1 MGNRNGANGAA
12 VAAAGGTVVLWA
24 AAFPAIT
31 VAVAGLGVI
40 GLSVLRLLVASAVL
54 AIAAPWLRLRRPRW
68 PDVPL
73 IALSG
78 AAGMSAYQLLLN
90 LGERVVPP
98 GTASLLVAT
107 APVFAGGLAACFL
120 GERLGCR
127 QWAGSALAL
136 AGIAL
141 IAASHGLAFGTASLI
156 VLAAAVVQAVYHV
169 VSKPLLARYTGFEVT
184 AYAMWAGTAFLL
196 PFAVPAMHAVARA
209 PAGALG
215 AAVFLG
221 VAPSAFGFAAWGY
234 ALARMDVGRATV
246 ALYLVPAVAIVV
258 SLAWLGQVP
267 GPLEL
272 GGGVIT
278 LGGVALAARR
288 GPGPRGGGS
297 RPRAAGLV
305 PRQAAMRLPLA

>member
-1 MGNRNGANGAA
+1 MGNGNGANGAA

-54 AIAAPWLRLRRPRW
+54 AIAAPWLRLRRPRLR
-68 PDVPL
+68 DVPL
-73 IALSG
+73 IALCG

-120 GERLGCR
+120 GERLGRR

-136 AGIAL
+136 AGIAV

-156 VLAAAVVQAVYHV
+156 VLAAAAVQAVYHV

-288 GPGPRGGGS
+288 GPGSRGGGS